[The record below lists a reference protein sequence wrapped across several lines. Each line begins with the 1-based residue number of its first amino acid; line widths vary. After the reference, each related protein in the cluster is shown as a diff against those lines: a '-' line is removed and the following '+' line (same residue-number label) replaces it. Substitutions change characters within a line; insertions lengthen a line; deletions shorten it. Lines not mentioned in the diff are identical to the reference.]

1 MRIEMLLVRLFMIFP
16 LVAAACAVIMA
27 ARALVR
33 GEVKTHSTRFPLRT
47 ITRAANPVEFWIE
60 IGLYC
65 VTAVVLTS
73 LGLLFIG
80 HAPHWLYEMVRNS
93 KRH

>member
-1 MRIEMLLVRLFMIFP
+1 MTLEVLALRLVTIFP

-27 ARALVR
+27 ARALVK

-47 ITRAANPVEFWIE
+47 ITMAANPVEFWIE

-65 VTAVVLTS
+65 VTVVVLTS

-93 KRH
+93 NHH